1 MNQDNET
8 KQDAWED
15 PDDLM
20 LEDEPIKTLVL
31 RRYEIGSNPYADK
44 NPNLWTDTRMIINEV
59 AEGRFD
65 FDFFLKMISNAFHY
79 MMSFYDMEREIIEE
93 EGEEDGDIEV
103 YREKEDVHIAVVLR
117 EFADLQ
123 GDGSD
128 EFKAARLIAEAIC
141 MQLCTRLIPPEEG
154 DPRETLVVLDRKS
167 KRFELTIRGCHVDA
181 SPLFSEECA
190 L

>member
-1 MNQDNET
+1 MNRDNET

-31 RRYEIGSNPYADK
+31 RRYEIGASPYEGI
-44 NPNLWTDTRMIINEV
+44 NPNLWSDIRLIINEIE
-59 AEGRFD
+59 EGMFD
-65 FDFFLKMISNAFHY
+65 FDFFLRKISIEFAY
-79 MMSFYDMEREIIEE
+79 MKSIYDLERDY
-93 EGEEDGDIEV
+93 GIEV
-103 YREKEDVHIAVVLR
+103 NRRKEDVHIAVVLR

-154 DPRETLVVLDRKS
+154 DPRETLVVLDRKG